1 VTSTAE
7 PNVASQSEPSPD
19 LAAGFDPTDPDAMQ
33 TAVPHQELLT
43 LRRTAPV
50 SFIEQPEESRA
61 GFPDHRGYWALTKHA
76 DVAAVSKD
84 QANFS
89 TYLNNVIIRFG
100 PDMDREGVEQTRFL
114 LINHDAPDHTKLRQI
129 VSRAFTPRAI
139 AQLHEDLERRSHE
152 IVKEAVER
160 GEGNFV
166 EDVAAEL
173 PLQAI
178 ANLLGVPQ
186 EDRGKL
192 FEWSNQMMSYD
203 DPEVEGDQAVAFMEI
218 LAYSMAL
225 ADERRKNPQDDII
238 TKLVTAQIS
247 GPEPGPDDEGDER
260 GLTDDEFGF
269 FMVLLA
275 VAGNET
281 TRNAISHGMHAF
293 FQNPDQWELYKRDR
307 PATAADEI
315 IRWATPVTVF
325 QRTAV
330 NDVVIGGVPIPAGE
344 RVGLYYASANFDE
357 DVFTDPFR
365 FDITRDPNPHQA
377 FGGHGAHY
385 CIGAN
390 LARLEVNLIFQA
402 LADHAPEIRQLG
414 EPRRLRH
421 GWINGVKDLRVAYR

>member
-1 VTSTAE
+1 MTSA
-7 PNVASQSEPSPD
+7 PD
-19 LAAGFDPTDPDAMQ
+19 VSLDFDPTDPDVMRVR
-33 TAVPHQELLT
+33 VPHDELLT

-50 SFIEQPEESRA
+50 SFVTQSESARA
-61 GFPDHRGYWALTKHA
+61 GFPAHRGYWAVSKHA
-76 DVAAVSKD
+76 DVAAISKD
-84 QANFS
+84 QTNFS
-89 TYLNNVIIRFG
+89 TNLDGVIIRFG
-100 PDMDREGVEQTRFL
+100 PDMNREGVENTRFL

-129 VSRAFTPRAI
+129 ISRAFTPRAI
-139 AQLHEDLERRSHE
+139 SALHEDLQRRSRE
-152 IVKEAVER
+152 IVAAAVDK

-178 ANLLGVPQ
+178 AGLLGVPQ

-203 DPEVEGDQAVAFMEI
+203 DPEVEGDEAVAFMEI
-218 LAYSMAL
+218 LGYSMAL

-238 TKLVTAQIS
+238 TKLVSAEIDAS
-247 GPEPGPDDEGDER
+247 GEHGR

-293 FQNPDQWELYKRDR
+293 FENPDQWELFKSTRT
-307 PATAADEI
+307 PTAGDEV

-325 QRTAV
+325 QRTAI
-330 NDVVIGGVPIPAGE
+330 NDVVVGGQPVAAGE
-344 RVGLYYASANFDE
+344 RVGMFYASANFDE
-357 DVFTDPFR
+357 DVFADPFR

-390 LARLEVNLIFQA
+390 LARLEVNLIFDA
-402 LADHAPEIRQLG
+402 LAEQAPDIRQLG

-421 GWINGVKDLRVAYR
+421 GWINGVKELQVAYR

>member
-1 VTSTAE
+1 VTTA
-7 PNVASQSEPSPD
+7 PD
-19 LAAGFDPTDPDAMQ
+19 VSLDFDPTDPDVMRER
-33 TAVPHQELLT
+33 VPHQELLT

-50 SFIEQPEESRA
+50 SFIEQTESARA
-61 GFPDHRGYWALTKHA
+61 GFPAHRGYWAVSKHA

-89 TYLNNVIIRFG
+89 TNLDGVIIRFA
-100 PDMDREGVEQTRFL
+100 PDMDREGVENTKFL

-139 AQLHEDLERRSHE
+139 AALHDDLQRRSRV
-152 IVKEAVER
+152 IVEEAVAK

-178 ANLLGVPQ
+178 AGLLGVPQ
-186 EDRGKL
+186 EDRGRL

-218 LAYSMAL
+218 LGYSMAL
-225 ADERRKNPQDDII
+225 ADERRKNPQDDIVSR
-238 TKLVTAQIS
+238 LVTADVD
-247 GPEPGPDDEGDER
+247 GR

-269 FMVLLA
+269 FVVLLT

-281 TRNAISHGMHAF
+281 TRNAITHGMKAF
-293 FQNPDQWELYKRDR
+293 FDHPDQWELYRQSR

-315 IRWATPVTVF
+315 IRWGTPVTVF
-325 QRTAV
+325 QRTAI
-330 NDVVIGGVPIPAGE
+330 NDVEVGGVRIPKGE
-344 RVGLYYASANFDE
+344 RVALFYASANYDE
-357 DVFTDPFR
+357 DVFTEPFR

-390 LARLEVNLIFQA
+390 LARLEVNLIFDA
-402 LADHAPEIRQLG
+402 LADLAPGIRRLG

-421 GWINGVKDLRVAYR
+421 GWINGVKEMQVAYR

>member
-1 VTSTAE
+1 VTTA
-7 PNVASQSEPSPD
+7 PD
-19 LAAGFDPTDPDAMQ
+19 VSLDFDPTDPDVMRERM
-33 TAVPHQELLT
+33 PHEELLAM
-43 LRRTAPV
+43 RRAAPV
-50 SFIEQPEESRA
+50 SFVAQRPEARA
-61 GFPDHRGYWALTKHA
+61 GYPEHTGYWALTKHA

-89 TYLNNVIIRFG
+89 TFLNNVIIRFG
-100 PDMDREGVEQTRFL
+100 PDMDREGVENTRFL

-129 VSRAFTPRAI
+129 ISRAFTPRAI
-139 AQLHEDLERRSHE
+139 AQLHEDLQTRSVD
-152 IVKEAVER
+152 IVKAAVER
-160 GEGNFV
+160 GTGNFV

-178 ANLLGVPQ
+178 ANLLGVPL

-192 FEWSNQMMSYD
+192 FDWSNQMMSYD

-238 TKLVTAQIS
+238 TKLVSAEV
-247 GPEPGPDDEGDER
+247 GLGDDAGDEQSR

-293 FQNPDQWELYKRDR
+293 FQNPDQWELYKQTR

-325 QRTAV
+325 QRTAI
-330 NDVVIGGVPIPAGE
+330 NDVEVGGVPIAKGE

-365 FDITRDPNPHQA
+365 FDITRDPNPHQS

-402 LADHAPEIRQLG
+402 LADHAPDIRQLG

-421 GWINGVKDLRVAYR
+421 GWINGVKDLQVAYR

>member
-1 VTSTAE
+1 MTAATE
-7 PNVASQSEPSPD
+7 APT
-19 LAAGFDPTDPDAMQ
+19 GFDPTDPDVMRER
-33 TAVPHQELLT
+33 VPHDELLT

-50 SFIEQPEESRA
+50 SFVEQAAEARA
-61 GFPDHRGYWALTKHA
+61 GFPDHKGYWAVSKHA
-76 DVAAVSKD
+76 DVAAISKD

-89 TYLNNVIIRFG
+89 TNLDGVIIRFG
-100 PDMDREGVEQTRFL
+100 PQMDRAGVENTRFL

-129 VSRAFTPRAI
+129 ISRAFTPRAI
-139 AQLHEDLERRSHE
+139 SALHDDLKRRSRE
-152 IVKEAVER
+152 IVEEAVAK

-178 ANLLGVPQ
+178 AGLLGVPQ

-203 DPEVEGDQAVAFMEI
+203 DPDVEGDEAVAFMEI
-218 LAYSMAL
+218 LGYSMAL

-238 TKLVTAQIS
+238 TRLVTADVS
-247 GPEPGPDDEGDER
+247 ASDSEEGR

-293 FQNPDQWELYKRDR
+293 FQNPEQWELYKATR
-307 PATAADEI
+307 PATAGDEI
-315 IRWATPVTVF
+315 IRWGTPVTVF
-325 QRTAV
+325 QRTAI
-330 NDVVIGGVPIPAGE
+330 NDVEVGGVQVAKGE
-344 RVGLYYASANFDE
+344 RVGMFYASANFDE

-390 LARLEVNLIFQA
+390 LARLEVNLIFDA
-402 LADHAPEIRQLG
+402 LADLAPGIRQLG
-414 EPRRLRH
+414 EPQRLRH
-421 GWINGVKDLRVAYR
+421 GWINGVKDLQVAYR

>member
-1 VTSTAE
+1 LSTAT
-7 PNVASQSEPSPD
+7 PPTAVTTD
-19 LAAGFDPTDPDAMQ
+19 LTDPDVMQ
-33 TAVPHQELLT
+33 EGVPHESMRA

-50 SFIEQPEESRA
+50 SFIEQEESARA
-61 GFPDHRGYWALTKHA
+61 GFPAHTGYWAVSKHA
-76 DVAAVSKD
+76 DVAAISKD

-89 TYLNNVIIRFG
+89 TTLDGVIIRFA
-100 PDMDREGVEQTRFL
+100 PDMDREGVENTRFL

-139 AQLHEDLERRSHE
+139 AALHDDLERRAKE
-152 IVKEAVER
+152 IVAAAVEK

-178 ANLLGVPQ
+178 ANLLGVPL

-218 LAYSMAL
+218 LGYSMAL
-225 ADERRKNPQDDII
+225 ADERRKNPQDDIV
-238 TKLVTAQIS
+238 TKLVTAEIDAS
-247 GPEPGPDDEGDER
+247 GEQGR

-293 FQNPDQWELYKRDR
+293 FQNPDQWDLYRRER
-307 PATAADEI
+307 PATTCDEI

-325 QRTAV
+325 QRTAI
-330 NDVVIGGVPIPAGE
+330 NDVEVGGVPIEAGQ
-344 RVGLYYASANFDE
+344 RVGMFYASANYDE
-357 DVFTDPFR
+357 DVFHDPFT

-390 LARLEVNLIFQA
+390 LARLEVSLIFDA
-402 LADHAPEIRQLG
+402 LAEQAPGIRQLG

-421 GWINGVKDLRVAYR
+421 GWINGVKDLRVVYR

>member
-1 VTSTAE
+1 LTHTAE
-7 PNVASQSEPSPD
+7 PDVSSAT
-19 LAAGFDPTDPDAMQ
+19 GFDPTDPDVMQ
-33 TAVPHQELLT
+33 QGVPHQQLLQ

-50 SFIEQPEESRA
+50 SFIRQEPEARA
-61 GFPDHRGYWALTKHA
+61 GFPDHAGHWALSKHA

-84 QANFS
+84 STNFS
-89 TYLNNVIIRFG
+89 AFQDGVIIRFG

-139 AQLHEDLERRSHE
+139 AQLHEDLEQRARD
-152 IVKEAVER
+152 IVEAAVER
-160 GEGNFV
+160 GTGNFV

-178 ANLLGVPQ
+178 ANLLGVPL
-186 EDRGKL
+186 EDRGRL
-192 FEWSNQMMSYD
+192 FDWSNQMMSYD

-218 LAYSMAL
+218 LAYSMGL
-225 ADERRKNPQDDII
+225 AEERRAHPQDDII
-238 TKLVTAQIS
+238 TKLVSAEIDAS
-247 GPEPGPDDEGDER
+247 GEQGR
-260 GLTDDEFGF
+260 GLSDDEFGF

-293 FQNPDQWELYKRDR
+293 FQNPDQWELYKQTR

-325 QRTAV
+325 QRTAL
-330 NDVVIGGVPIPAGE
+330 NDLEIGGVPIAQGD

-357 DVFTDPFR
+357 DVFEDPFR
-365 FDITRDPNPHQA
+365 FDITREHNPHQA

-402 LADHAPEIRQLG
+402 LADHAPDIRQLG

-421 GWINGVKDLRVAYR
+421 GWINGVKDLQVAYR

>member
-1 VTSTAE
+1 MRE
-7 PNVASQSEPSPD
+7 R
-19 LAAGFDPTDPDAMQ
+19 
-33 TAVPHQELLT
+33 VPHEELLT

-50 SFIEQPEESRA
+50 SFVEQAPEARA
-61 GFPDHRGYWALTKHA
+61 GFPEHRGYWAVSKHA
-76 DVAAVSKD
+76 DVAAISKD

-89 TYLNNVIIRFG
+89 TNLDGVIIRFG
-100 PDMDREGVEQTRFL
+100 PDMDREGVENTRFL

-139 AQLHEDLERRSHE
+139 SALHDDLQRRSRE
-152 IVKEAVER
+152 IVAEAVAK

-178 ANLLGVPQ
+178 AGLLGVPQ

-203 DPEVEGDQAVAFMEI
+203 DPEVEGDEAVAFMEI
-218 LAYSMAL
+218 LGYSMAL

-238 TKLVTAQIS
+238 TKLVTRPSSAPVGEQS
-247 GPEPGPDDEGDER
+247 R

-293 FQNPDQWELYKRDR
+293 FQNPDQWELYKATR
-307 PATAADEI
+307 PATAGDEI

-325 QRTAV
+325 QRTAI
-330 NDVVIGGVPIPAGE
+330 NDVEVGGAAGRQGRAGRDVLRERELRRGRVHRPVPLRHHPRPQPAP
-344 RVGLYYASANFDE
+344 GLRRPRRALLHRRQPGPARGQPDLRRAGRPGPGDPSA
-357 DVFTDPFR
+357 R
-365 FDITRDPNPHQA
+365 
-377 FGGHGAHY
+377 GA
-385 CIGAN
+385 AAAA
-390 LARLEVNLIFQA
+390 ARLDQRRQGPPGRLP
-402 LADHAPEIRQLG
+402 LAVTSKG
-414 EPRRLRH
+414 TT
-421 GWINGVKDLRVAYR
+421 

>member
-1 VTSTAE
+1 MTTAAQPTSLSA
-7 PNVASQSEPSPD
+7 D
-19 LAAGFDPTDPDAMQ
+19 LTDPDVMQ
-33 TAVPHQELLT
+33 EGVPHEAMRA

-50 SFIEQPEESRA
+50 SFIEQEASARA
-61 GFPDHRGYWALTKHA
+61 GFPAHSGYWAVSKHA
-76 DVAAVSKD
+76 DVAAISKD
-84 QANFS
+84 QVNFS
-89 TYLNNVIIRFG
+89 TNLDGVIIRFG
-100 PDMDREGVEQTRFL
+100 PDMDRDGVENTRFL
-114 LINHDAPDHTKLRQI
+114 LINHDAPDHTKLRSI
-129 VSRAFTPRAI
+129 ISRAFTPRAI
-139 AQLHEDLERRSHE
+139 AHLHDDLKRRSRE
-152 IVKEAVER
+152 IVEAAVAR

-178 ANLLGVPQ
+178 AGLLGVPQ

-203 DPEVEGDQAVAFMEI
+203 DPEVEGDEAVAFMEI
-218 LAYSMAL
+218 LGYSMAL

-238 TKLVTAQIS
+238 TRLVTADV
-247 GPEPGPDDEGDER
+247 DDR

-293 FQNPDQWELYKRDR
+293 FQHPDQWELFKASR
-307 PATAADEI
+307 PATAGDEM
-315 IRWATPVTVF
+315 IRWASPVTVF
-325 QRTAV
+325 QRTAI
-330 NDVVIGGVPIPAGE
+330 NDVEVGGVQVARGD
-344 RVGLYYASANFDE
+344 RVGMFYASANFDE
-357 DVFTDPFR
+357 EVFTDPFR

-390 LARLEVNLIFQA
+390 LARLEVNLIFDA
-402 LADHAPEIRQLG
+402 LADLAPGIRQLG

-421 GWINGVKDLRVAYR
+421 AWINGVKDLQVAYR

>member
-1 VTSTAE
+1 LSQAAQTTA
-7 PNVASQSEPSPD
+7 V
-19 LAAGFDPTDPDAMQ
+19 DPTDPDVMRERL
-33 TAVPHQELLT
+33 PHDELLT

-50 SFIEQPEESRA
+50 SFVEQTPEARA
-61 GFPDHRGYWALTKHA
+61 GFPDHRGYWAVSKHA
-76 DVAAVSKD
+76 DVAAISKD

-89 TYLNNVIIRFG
+89 TNLDGVIIRFG
-100 PDMDREGVEQTRFL
+100 PDMDREGVENTKFL

-129 VSRAFTPRAI
+129 ISRAFTPRAI
-139 AQLHEDLERRSHE
+139 AALHDDLQHRSRE
-152 IVKEAVER
+152 IVAEAVAK

-178 ANLLGVPQ
+178 AGLLGVPQ

-192 FEWSNQMMSYD
+192 FDWSNQMMSYD
-203 DPEVEGDQAVAFMEI
+203 DPEVEGDEAVAFMEI
-218 LAYSMAL
+218 LGYSMAL

-238 TKLVTAQIS
+238 TKLVTAEIDAS
-247 GPEPGPDDEGDER
+247 GEQGR

-281 TRNAISHGMHAF
+281 TRNAISHGMNAF
-293 FQNPDQWELYKRDR
+293 FEHPDQWELYKATRA
-307 PATAADEI
+307 ATAADEM

-325 QRTAV
+325 QRTAI
-330 NDVVIGGVPIPAGE
+330 NDVEVGGVQVAKGE
-344 RVGLYYASANFDE
+344 RVGLFYASANYDE

-390 LARLEVNLIFQA
+390 LARLEVNLIFDA
-402 LADHAPEIRQLG
+402 LADLAPGIRQLG

-421 GWINGVKDLRVAYR
+421 GWINGVKDLQVAYR

>member
-1 VTSTAE
+1 VTST
-7 PNVASQSEPSPD
+7 VDQSVELP
-19 LAAGFDPTDPDAMQ
+19 AGFDPTDPDVMQ
-33 TAVPHQELLT
+33 AGVPHQELLT

-50 SFIEQPEESRA
+50 SFIEQPEPSRA
-61 GFPDHRGYWALTKHA
+61 GFPDHKGYWALSKHA

-84 QANFS
+84 STNFS
-89 TYLNNVIIRFG
+89 AFQDGVIIRFN
-100 PDMDREGVEQTRFL
+100 PEMDREGVEQTRFL

-139 AQLHEDLERRSHE
+139 AQLHEDLEQRAHD
-152 IVKEAVER
+152 IVKAAVER
-160 GEGNFV
+160 GSGNFV

-178 ANLLGVPQ
+178 ANLLGVPL

-192 FEWSNQMMSYD
+192 FDWSNQMMSYD

-218 LAYSMAL
+218 LAYSMGL
-225 ADERRKNPQDDII
+225 AEERRQHPQDDII
-238 TKLVTAQIS
+238 SKLVNAEVGLS
-247 GPEPGPDDEGDER
+247 GEEGER

-293 FQNPDQWELYKRDR
+293 FQHPDQWDLYKQTR

-325 QRTAV
+325 QRTALS
-330 NDVVIGGVPIPAGE
+330 DLEIGGVPIAKGD

-357 DVFTDPFR
+357 DVFEDPFR
-365 FDITRDPNPHQA
+365 FDITREHNPHQA

-402 LADHAPEIRQLG
+402 LADHAPDIRQLG

-421 GWINGVKDLRVAYR
+421 GWINGVKDLQVAYR

>member
-1 VTSTAE
+1 LTTA
-7 PNVASQSEPSPD
+7 AQDTLTQD
-19 LAAGFDPTDPDAMQ
+19 LTDPDVMQ
-33 TAVPHQELLT
+33 AGVPHEAMRA

-50 SFIEQPEESRA
+50 SYVEQDAPARA
-61 GFPDHRGYWALTKHA
+61 GFPAHTGYWAVSKHA
-76 DVAAVSKD
+76 DVAAISKD

-89 TYLNNVIIRFG
+89 TRLDGVIIRFA
-100 PDMDREGVEQTRFL
+100 PDMDREGVENTRFL

-139 AQLHEDLERRSHE
+139 AALHDDLRRRA
-152 IVKEAVER
+152 VDVVAAAVEK
-160 GEGNFV
+160 GEGNVV

-178 ANLLGVPQ
+178 AGLLGVPQ
-186 EDRGKL
+186 ADRGKL

-225 ADERRKNPQDDII
+225 ADERRTNPQDDII
-238 TKLVTAQIS
+238 TKLVTAELDAS
-247 GPEPGPDDEGDER
+247 GEQGR

-293 FQNPDQWELYKRDR
+293 FQNPDQWELYKRTR
-307 PATAADEI
+307 PATAGDEI

-325 QRTAV
+325 QRTAIH
-330 NDVVIGGVPIPAGE
+330 DVEVGGVPIAAGQ
-344 RVGLYYASANFDE
+344 RVGLFYASANFDE
-357 DVFTDPFR
+357 DVFTDPFT

-390 LARLEVNLIFQA
+390 LARLEVDLIFDA
-402 LADHAPEIRQLG
+402 LAEQAPGIRQLG

-421 GWINGVKDLRVAYR
+421 GWINGVKDLQVAYR

>member
-1 VTSTAE
+1 VTTA
-7 PNVASQSEPSPD
+7 PD
-19 LAAGFDPTDPDAMQ
+19 VSLDFDPTDPDVMRER
-33 TAVPHQELLT
+33 VPHQELLT

-50 SFIEQPEESRA
+50 SFIEQTESARA
-61 GFPDHRGYWALTKHA
+61 GFPAHRGYWAVSKHA

-89 TYLNNVIIRFG
+89 TNLDGVIIRFA
-100 PDMDREGVEQTRFL
+100 PDMDREGVENTKFL

-139 AQLHEDLERRSHE
+139 AALHDDLERRSRL
-152 IVKEAVER
+152 IVEEAVAK

-178 ANLLGVPQ
+178 AGLLGVPQ

-203 DPEVEGDQAVAFMEI
+203 DPEVDGDQAVAFMEI
-218 LAYSMAL
+218 LGYSMAL
-225 ADERRKNPQDDII
+225 ADERRKNPQDDIVSR
-238 TKLVTAQIS
+238 LVNADVD
-247 GPEPGPDDEGDER
+247 GR

-269 FMVLLA
+269 FVVLLA

-281 TRNAISHGMHAF
+281 TRNAITHGMKAF
-293 FQNPDQWELYKRDR
+293 FDNPDQWELYQQTR

-315 IRWATPVTVF
+315 IRWGTPVTVF
-325 QRTAV
+325 QRTAI
-330 NDVVIGGVPIPAGE
+330 NDVEVGGVQIPQGE
-344 RVGLYYASANFDE
+344 RVALFYASANYDE
-357 DVFTDPFR
+357 DVFTDPFE

-390 LARLEVNLIFQA
+390 LARLEVNLIFDA
-402 LADHAPEIRQLG
+402 LADLAPGIRQLG

-421 GWINGVKDLRVAYR
+421 GWINGVKEMQVAYR

>member
-1 VTSTAE
+1 MTSTVDTPVTAAAE
-7 PNVASQSEPSPD
+7 LPV
-19 LAAGFDPTDPDAMQ
+19 GFDPTDPDVMQ
-33 TAVPHQELLT
+33 AGVPHQELLT

-50 SFIEQPEESRA
+50 SFIEQPEASRG
-61 GFPDHRGYWALTKHA
+61 GFPEHAGYWALSKHEH
-76 DVAAVSKD
+76 VAAVSKD
-84 QANFS
+84 STNFS
-89 TYLNNVIIRFG
+89 TYQDGVIIRFN
-100 PDMDREGVEQTRFL
+100 PEMDREGVEQTRFL

-139 AQLHEDLERRSHE
+139 SQMHEDLERRAHD
-152 IVKEAVER
+152 IVKAAVER

-178 ANLLGVPQ
+178 AGLLGVPQ

-192 FEWSNQMMSYD
+192 FDWSNQMMSYD

-225 ADERRKNPQDDII
+225 AEERRQRPQDDII
-238 TKLVTAQIS
+238 SKLVNAEV
-247 GPEPGPDDEGDER
+247 GLAGEDGER

-293 FQNPDQWELYKRDR
+293 FQHPDQWELYKKER

-325 QRTAV
+325 QRTAL
-330 NDVVIGGVPIPAGE
+330 NDLEIGGVPIEKGA

-357 DVFTDPFR
+357 DVFDDPFR
-365 FDITRDPNPHQA
+365 FDITRENNPHQA

-402 LADHAPEIRQLG
+402 LADHAPDIHQLG

-421 GWINGVKDLRVAYR
+421 GWINGVKDLHVAYR

>member
-1 VTSTAE
+1 LSLPDPLIAERSDALTTAE
-7 PNVASQSEPSPD
+7 ATT
-19 LAAGFDPTDPDAMQ
+19 GFDPTDPDVMRER
-33 TAVPHQELLT
+33 VPHDELLT

-50 SFIEQPEESRA
+50 SFVEQTPAARA
-61 GFPDHRGYWALTKHA
+61 GFPDHRGYWAVSKHA
-76 DVAAVSKD
+76 DVAAISKD

-89 TYLNNVIIRFG
+89 TFLDGVIIRFG
-100 PDMDREGVEQTRFL
+100 PQMDREGVENTRFL

-139 AQLHEDLERRSHE
+139 GQLHDDLQRRSRE
-152 IVKEAVER
+152 IVEEAVAK

-178 ANLLGVPQ
+178 AGLLGVPQ

-203 DPEVEGDQAVAFMEI
+203 DPEVEGDEAVAFMEI
-218 LAYSMAL
+218 LGYSMAL

-238 TKLVTAQIS
+238 TRLVTADV
-247 GPEPGPDDEGDER
+247 GGADDER

-293 FQNPDQWELYKRDR
+293 FSNPEQWELYKATR
-307 PATAADEI
+307 PATAGDEI

-325 QRTAV
+325 QRTAI
-330 NDVVIGGVPIPAGE
+330 NDVEVGGVQVAKGD
-344 RVGLYYASANFDE
+344 RVGMFYASANYDE

-390 LARLEVNLIFQA
+390 LARLEVNLIFDA
-402 LADHAPEIRQLG
+402 LAEQAPGIHQLG

-421 GWINGVKDLRVAYR
+421 GWINGVKELQVGYR